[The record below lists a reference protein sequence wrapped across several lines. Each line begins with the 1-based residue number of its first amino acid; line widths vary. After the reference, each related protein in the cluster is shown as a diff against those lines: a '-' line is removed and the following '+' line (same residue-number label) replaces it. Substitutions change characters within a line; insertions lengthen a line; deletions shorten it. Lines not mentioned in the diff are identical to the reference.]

1 MPDDTAAVSRAND
14 NPYLRLGV
22 RPFINCA
29 SVRTIH
35 GGSLIRPEVRAAMTR
50 AATQFVNIY
59 ELMEAAGRRI
69 AELTGAEAAIVTP
82 GSAAAVCLGTAGAI
96 AGNDPERIAR
106 LPRTEGMRNKVLMAT
121 DHRFIYDHAIR
132 MVGAQI
138 VEYASADQLA
148 RLVQDPAVAMI
159 CVYGKVEQG
168 GAVPFETIVELAHAR
183 AIPVMVDAASE
194 HIERPCPWLTRGAD
208 MVVYSG
214 GKFLQGPQVS
224 GLLLGKASC
233 IRAAWANA
241 SPHQGIGRPMKV
253 SKEDIIGVVTAL
265 EYWFA
270 ERDHAAEGATWQAD
284 LETIAKR
291 LSAAGGVETSIR
303 PPAGAVKVPLLVISW
318 DRAKW
323 PVNALE
329 LRERLLNNE
338 PRIMLDDCDVTASS
352 ITIDPFNLEPGEAAL
367 IGDAVARALATD
379 AVAAKAAAPSVQIG
393 GTWELTLDFADGPA
407 VHSLVLTQDGSD
419 VKGRHQ
425 SRYWNNEAAGHVA
438 DDRLQVQAVHR
449 YEGCLLAYT
458 FEGVVAD
465 GTMTGT
471 VTLGTGREP
480 HLGPVNFSQYG
491 TASFAGRRTAT

>member
-1 MPDDTAAVSRAND
+1 MPDDTTAISRAND

-35 GGSLIRPEVRAAMTR
+35 GGSLIRPEVRAAVAR

-82 GSAAAVCLGTAGAI
+82 GSAAAVCLGTAGAV

-106 LPRTEGMRNKVLMAT
+106 LPQTDGMRNKVLMAT

-132 MVGAQI
+132 MVGASI
-138 VEYASADQLA
+138 VEFASADQLA
-148 RLVQDPAVAMI
+148 ELVQDPAVAMI
-159 CVYGKVEQG
+159 CVYGKVELDG
-168 GAVPFETIVELAHAR
+168 SIPFETIMELASPR
-183 AIPVMVDAASE
+183 NIPVMVDAASE
-194 HIERPCPWLTRGAD
+194 HIDRPCPWLSRGAD

-224 GLLLGKASC
+224 GLLLGKERC

-241 SPHQGIGRPMKV
+241 SPHQGLGRPMKV

-270 ERDHAAEGATWQAD
+270 ERDHAAERVTWQTD
-284 LETIAKR
+284 LETIARR
-291 LSAAGGVETSIR
+291 LSGVGGVETSIR
-303 PPAGAVKVPLLVISW
+303 PPAGAVKVPSLMISW
-318 DRAKW
+318 DRAQW

-352 ITIDPFNLEPGEAAL
+352 ITIDPFNLEPGEAAM
-367 IGDAVARALATD
+367 IGEAIARALAAD
-379 AVAAKAAAPSVQIG
+379 AAKPKATAPSVQAG
-393 GTWELTLDFADGPA
+393 GTWELTVDFADGPA
-407 VHSLVLTQDGSD
+407 THTLVLGQDGSD
-419 VKGRHQ
+419 LKGRHQ
-425 SRYWNNEAAGHVA
+425 SRYWNNAVTGHVSGN
-438 DDRLQVQAVHR
+438 QVHVQALHR

-458 FEGVVAD
+458 FEGTVTD
-465 GTMTGT
+465 DTMTGS

-491 TASFAGRRTAT
+491 TTSFTGRRTAT